1 MLNTAE
7 MKPQIWGNSRTFD
20 LAIHK
25 NLSVPFGNANML
37 ANAFKQSLKSSI
49 VAARSVNLMT
59 KTTATRFFSE
69 YKSVRQAIDGNEAA
83 ASSAYNVSDAAILY
97 PISPS
102 SPMGEHADAWAV
114 KGRKNIFGNT
124 LRVCE
129 MQVSYV

>member
-1 MLNTAE
+1 
-7 MKPQIWGNSRTFD
+7 
-20 LAIHK
+20 
-25 NLSVPFGNANML
+25 ML
-37 ANAFKQSLKSSI
+37 ANAFKQSLKSSF
-49 VAARSVNLMT
+49 VAARSVNLVR

-69 YKSVRQAIDGNEAA
+69 YKSVRAAIDGNEAA

-129 MQVSYV
+129 MQVIIIFYFYLIFIV

>member
-1 MLNTAE
+1 MFNTLA
-7 MKPQIWGNSRTFD
+7 KRAVASAVKNHSVYATSLPKAVIARNASSR
-20 LAIHK
+20 K
-25 NLSVPFGNANML
+25 RV
-37 ANAFKQSLKSSI
+37 
-49 VAARSVNLMT
+49 
-59 KTTATRFFSE
+59 
-69 YKSVRQAIDGNEAA
+69 AIDGNEAA

-129 MQVSYV
+129 MQVLIIFYFI